1 MVLDQLMSGIRKMN
15 NWPLMKDN
23 LTLLDRVR
31 MASFC
36 LLSNRFTNGPKVR
49 EFEKAWGEWVG
60 ADYSLYVSSGST
72 ANFLLLAS
80 VKEYYGLKDGDKVLV
95 PADTWV
101 TNVGPVIQLG

>member
-1 MVLDQLMSGIRKMN
+1 MSLKS
-15 NWPLMKDN
+15 W
-23 LTLLDRVR
+23 
-31 MASFC
+31 S
-36 LLSNRFTNGPKVR
+36 
-49 EFEKAWGEWVG
+49 EWVG

-101 TNVGPVIQLG
+101 TNIGPVIQLGLTPIFVILTPQTLVFVKKIWGILLSNIQTLS